1 MTHELIGLEV
11 VEEKGKGTM
20 GGLGSVGGRVISGA
34 CSQRIEAVRHLMWAY
49 QFATSPP
56 RLAGN
61 PRSVFKIAVTLASS
75 RQLMII

>member
-1 MTHELIGLEV
+1 MKEIFHDKLKVVTHELIGLEV

-61 PRSVFKIAVTLASS
+61 PRLDPSIP
-75 RQLMII
+75 